1 MTGFGA
7 ASLSFDGYSVNVEVK
22 TLNSKFID
30 IMLKIPAALGSTEL
44 ALKKQISQAL
54 VRGKVTAAIE
64 VVAHD
69 PAQTTLLD
77 EQLFRGYY
85 SKFKQLADELEPGN
99 PVLSLA
105 LQAPGVL
112 RPPDEALPA
121 AMQERV
127 TEAMNQALQACNSFR
142 EQEGRELQSKLSDY
156 LARIGELLEQVD
168 PLDKE
173 RIKRLEE
180 RLRNNIGELEGKV
193 EIDYNR
199 LEQELIYYIE
209 KLDINEEKVRLAN
222 HLSYFVEVMNSD
234 GAAGKKL
241 GFIAQEMGRE
251 INTLGSKAN
260 DSRLQRLVVEMK
272 EELEKIKEQLLNVL

>member
-7 ASLSFDGYSVNVEVK
+7 ASLSFDGYTVNVEVK

-30 IMLKIPAALGSTEL
+30 IMLKIPAALGSMEL
-44 ALKKQISQAL
+44 VLKKQIGQAL
-54 VRGKVTAAIE
+54 VRGKITAAIE

-85 SKFKQLADELEPGN
+85 SKFKQLADELEPDN
-99 PVLSLA
+99 LVLPLA

-127 TEAMNQALQACNSFR
+127 AEAVSQALQACNSFR
-142 EQEGRELQSKLSDY
+142 EQEGKELQNKLGDYINRIRELLN
-156 LARIGELLEQVD
+156 QVE

-173 RIKRLEE
+173 RINRLEE

-209 KLDINEEKVRLAN
+209 KLDINEEKVRLAT
-222 HLSYFVEVMNSD
+222 HLAYFTEVMNSD

-251 INTLGSKAN
+251 INTSWK
-260 DSRLQRLVVEMK
+260 
-272 EELEKIKEQLLNVL
+272 

>member
-7 ASLSFDGYSVNVEVK
+7 ASLSFDGYTVNVEVK

-30 IMLKIPAALGSTEL
+30 IMLKIPAALGSMEL

-99 PVLSLA
+99 PVLPLA

-127 TEAMNQALQACNSFR
+127 AEAMSQALQACNSFR
-142 EQEGRELQSKLSDY
+142 EQEGQELQSKLSDY
-156 LARIGELLEQVD
+156 LARIGQLLEQVD

-173 RIKRLEE
+173 RISKLEE
-180 RLRNNIGELEGKV
+180 RLRSNIGELESKV

-222 HLSYFVEVMNSD
+222 HLSYFAEVMDSA

-260 DSRLQRLVVEMK
+260 DARLQRLVVEMK